1 MGVGIM
7 EDPLISPY
15 QHFGPHILSMLDV
28 CSVLNK
34 EIIASLLIFV
44 EFQLHEGYVD
54 GLMVGI
60 ESVPSDETDVRRD

>member
-1 MGVGIM
+1 M

-15 QHFGPHILSMLDV
+15 RHFGPHIMSMLDV

-44 EFQLHEGYVD
+44 EFEQRLD
-54 GLMVGI
+54 GLMVAI
-60 ESVPSDETDVRRD
+60 ESVLSDETDVRRG